1 METISEQIILNRY
14 EFTQEFKDQVCF
26 QVLYEC
32 RNMDELIK
40 EYEIPSNHTVILWI
54 RNYKKR
60 LEEGIITLPAM
71 TEEQKKNLVALAKRN
86 KELESALEK
95 ANVLIYAMNAIIDY
109 AEKEYNIPIRKKR
122 GTKQSK

>member
-32 RNMDELIK
+32 RNIDELVK

>member
-14 EFTQEFKDQVCF
+14 EFTQEFKDQICF

-32 RNMDELIK
+32 RNIDELVK
-40 EYEIPSNHTVILWI
+40 EYEIPSNHTLILWI

-60 LEEGIITLPAM
+60 LEEGMITLPAM
-71 TEEQKKNLVALAKRN
+71 TEEQKKNLVALQKRN

>member
-14 EFTQEFKDQVCF
+14 EFTQEFKDQICF

-32 RNMDELIK
+32 RNIDELVK
-40 EYEIPSNHTVILWI
+40 EYEIPSNHTLILWI

-60 LEEGIITLPAM
+60 LEEGMITLPAM
-71 TEEQKKNLVALAKRN
+71 TEEQKKNIVALQKRN

>member
-32 RNMDELIK
+32 RNIDELVK

-71 TEEQKKNLVALAKRN
+71 TEEQKKNLVALQKRN

>member
-32 RNMDELIK
+32 RNMDELVK